1 MMKHLS
7 KLHYLHILFW
17 HFSQCSSKMKSPP
30 VAGDFMTCFDGN
42 WNWNSIVATIPM
54 QDSSGSLFVNW
65 KPIFHWPEGSSGTR
79 DGNND
84 DINTVCSGPVSI
96 FAAHIKPR
104 HSYDN
109 SRIKPPSCHICRR
122 GERSLVWRM
131 WRTMLTIVVNTFT
144 WSRWSPD
151 KVCVHSPSCVNN
163 IDSF

>member
-1 MMKHLS
+1 MFYSDISVNAHLRWNLPQLLVTS
-7 KLHYLHILFW
+7 WLVLMEIEIEIQSWRQFQCKTARVHYLWTENPYFIE
-17 HFSQCSSKMKSPP
+17 
-30 VAGDFMTCFDGN
+30 T
-42 WNWNSIVATIPM
+42 
-54 QDSSGSLFVNW
+54 
-65 KPIFHWPEGSSGTR
+65 EGSSDTR

-151 KVCVHSPSCVNN
+151 KVCVQIPSCVNN